1 MMSRTREWAKFVVLV
16 AVTIGLA
23 FAFAAIVDLPKST
36 QAQEALAATVFP
48 DTPPPSIPAAQPVAD
63 LGRAFVAVAEAVRP
77 AVVTIESETPVNTT
91 RRRSPFDDFFRSPE
105 GQQEDRRRRGQGSGF
120 IISEDG
126 YIITN
131 NHVVEEATR
140 LQVRLLD
147 RRTFQAEVVGRD
159 PNTDIAVV
167 KIDAND
173 LTPLSLGDSDSLQIG
188 EWVLAIG
195 SPLGTDFSFTV
206 TAGIVSG
213 VGRPLRGIQQDL
225 NFRIQDF
232 IQTDAAI
239 NPGNSGGPLVN
250 IRGQVVGVNSAIASP
265 TGFYSGYG
273 FAIPIN
279 LTRMV
284 SQQLIATGTVT
295 RAVLGVS
302 IIDAT
307 AEDAEYVRLDSIYGV
322 VIQSFSEDNSPAE
335 RAGLQVGDV
344 IVELNGE
351 TVDRTAQLQQD
362 IGFRRPGEQVQVT
375 VARRGG
381 LRETITVT
389 LGQASPEEMQVASR
403 LPRPEENREDDPGV
417 PSTLGV
423 TLRELTAAR
432 LAREGLDS
440 ELAGLQVTSVN
451 QDGPARDRLLAREII
466 THVNDERVYTYEQL
480 EQVLAQL
487 PTDEEVV
494 SLQVHRIQDQNNVA
508 SRVVRLRIAR

>member
-36 QAQEALAATVFP
+36 QAQEALAATELP
-48 DTPPPSIPAAQPVAD
+48 NTPPPVIPAAQPVAD
-63 LGRAFVAVAEAVRP
+63 LGKAFVAVAEAVRP
-77 AVVTIESETPVNTT
+77 AVVTIESETPATTT
-91 RRRSPFDDFFRSPE
+91 RRRSPFDDFFQNPE
-105 GQQEDRRRRGQGSGF
+105 DQDRRRRGQGSGF

-131 NHVVEEATR
+131 NHVVEDATR

-159 PNTDIAVV
+159 PNTDIAVI
-167 KIDAND
+167 KIDAGE
-173 LTPLSLGDSDSLQIG
+173 LTPLALGDSDSLQIG

-213 VGRPLRGIQQDL
+213 TGRPLRGIQQDL

-302 IIDAT
+302 IVDAT
-307 AEDAEYVRLDSIYGV
+307 AEDAEYVGLDSIYGV

-344 IVELNGE
+344 IVELNDAP
-351 TVDRTAQLQQD
+351 VDRTPQLQQD
-362 IGFRRPGEQVQVT
+362 IGFRRPGEQVEVT

-381 LRETITVT
+381 LRETIMVT
-389 LGQASPEEMQVASR
+389 LGQASPEEMRVANADQ
-403 LPRPEENREDDPGV
+403 PEDEEEEGSGV
-417 PSTLGV
+417 PSQLGV
-423 TLRELTAAR
+423 TVRELTAAR
-432 LAREGLDS
+432 LAREGYDR
-440 ELAGLQVTSVN
+440 ELAGLQVMSVN
-451 QDGPARDRLLAREII
+451 QDGPARDRLAPREII
-466 THVNDERVYTYEQL
+466 THVNNERVYTYEQL
-480 EQVLAQL
+480 EQVLA
-487 PTDEEVV
+487 PFSPGEVV
-494 SLQVHRIQDQNNVA
+494 SLRVHRIQGRDSVA